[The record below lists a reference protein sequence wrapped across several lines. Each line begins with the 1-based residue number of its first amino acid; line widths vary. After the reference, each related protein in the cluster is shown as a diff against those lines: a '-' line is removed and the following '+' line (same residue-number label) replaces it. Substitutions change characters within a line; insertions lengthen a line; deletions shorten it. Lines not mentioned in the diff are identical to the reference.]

1 MTKINPIILFDWKA
15 FILIITILSAG
26 VLTIYSATYTNT
38 EIGTIPLY
46 VKQIVWSAIGIAFLF
61 AGASVDYQTIS
72 KYAYFLY
79 AFSLLLL
86 ILVVIIGSRGFGAQR
101 WLSIGGLTFQPS
113 ELAKLATALAV
124 TRYFS
129 DYPARYGYTVKE
141 LLIPGGIIAIPV
153 LLVLKQPDLGTAIII
168 SFVSLILIYLV
179 KVRSK
184 FFGFSALL
192 ILMLF
197 PFVWQILWEHLKEYQ
212 KTRLLTFIN
221 PAADPTG
228 TGYHVIQSKIA
239 IGSGGVW
246 GKGILESTQS
256 HLNFLP
262 ARHTDFVFAVFA
274 EEWGFL
280 GLFILLALFL
290 ALISWGL
297 DVALKARDRLG
308 MLIASGIISMFTF
321 YCIINIGMTLG
332 IVPVVG
338 VPLPFMSYGG
348 TSLITNLFSL
358 GILFNIKKKRYLF
371 S

>member
-1 MTKINPIILFDWKA
+1 MLKTNPIALFDWKA
-15 FILIITILSAG
+15 FILILLILFAG
-26 VLTIYSATYTNT
+26 VLTIYSATYTNAVVNAA
-38 EIGTIPLY
+38 PLY
-46 VKQIVWSAIGIAFLF
+46 LKQIGWIVIGLLFLF
-61 AGASVDYQTIS
+61 TGASIDYQTIS

-79 AFSLLLL
+79 AISLLLL
-86 ILVVIIGSRGFGAQR
+86 ILVIIAGSRGFGAQR
-101 WLSIGGLTFQPS
+101 WISIGGFTFQPS
-113 ELAKLATALAV
+113 ELAKLATALAI

-141 LLIPGGIIAIPV
+141 LLLPGGIVALPV
-153 LLVLKQPDLGTAIII
+153 LLVLKQPDLGTALIIT
-168 SFVSLILIYLV
+168 FVSSVLIYLV
-179 KVRSK
+179 RVRSK

-197 PFVWQILWEHLKEYQ
+197 PFVWQILWESLKEYQ
-212 KTRLLTFIN
+212 KTRLLTFID
-221 PAADPTG
+221 PMADPTG

-239 IGSGGVW
+239 IGSGGLW

-262 ARHTDFVFAVFA
+262 ARHTDFIFAVFS
-274 EEWGFL
+274 EEWGFF
-280 GLFILLALFL
+280 GLFILLILYI

-308 MLIASGIISMFTF
+308 MLMASGIISMFAF

-338 VPLPFMSYGG
+338 LPLPFMSYGG

>member
-1 MTKINPIILFDWKA
+1 MLKINPIALFDWKA
-15 FILIITILSAG
+15 FVIIILILFAG
-26 VLTIYSATYTNT
+26 VLTIYSATYTIEGVNT
-38 EIGTIPLY
+38 GPLY
-46 VKQIVWSAIGIAFLF
+46 IKQTGWALIGILFLF
-61 AGASVDYQTIS
+61 AGASIDYQTVS

-79 AFSLLLL
+79 ISSLLLL
-86 ILVVIIGSRGFGAQR
+86 ILVMIIGSRGFGAQR
-101 WLSIGGLTFQPS
+101 WLSIGGLKFQPS
-113 ELAKLATALAV
+113 ELAKLATALAI

-141 LLIPGGIIAIPV
+141 LLIPGAIIAIPV
-153 LLVLKQPDLGTAIII
+153 FLVLKQPDLGTSLIIT
-168 SFVSLILIYLV
+168 FVSVVLIYLV
-179 KVRSK
+179 RVRSR
-184 FFGFSALL
+184 FLGFSTLL
-192 ILMLF
+192 LLMLF
-197 PFVWQILWEHLKEYQ
+197 PFAWQIFWENLKEYQ

-239 IGSGGVW
+239 IGSGGFW
-246 GKGILESTQS
+246 GKGVLESTQS

-274 EEWGFL
+274 EEWGFF
-280 GLFILLALFL
+280 GLVVLLSLYLALV
-290 ALISWGL
+290 SWGL

-308 MLIASGIISMFTF
+308 MLMASGIVSMFAF

-338 VPLPFMSYGG
+338 LPLPFMSYGG

>member
-1 MTKINPIILFDWKA
+1 MYVLAII
-15 FILIITILSAG
+15 
-26 VLTIYSATYTNT
+26 
-38 EIGTIPLY
+38 
-46 VKQIVWSAIGIAFLF
+46 
-61 AGASVDYQTIS
+61 
-72 KYAYFLY
+72 
-79 AFSLLLL
+79 LL
-86 ILVVIIGSRGFGAQR
+86 ILVTLIGSRGFGAQR

-113 ELAKLATALAV
+113 ELAKLATALAI

-153 LLVLKQPDLGTAIII
+153 LLVLKQPDLGTALIIT
-168 SFVSLILIYLV
+168 FVSIVLIYLV
-179 KVRSK
+179 RVRSRL
-184 FFGFSALL
+184 FGFSVLL

-197 PFVWQILWEHLKEYQ
+197 PFVWQIFWESLKDYQ
-212 KTRLLTFIN
+212 RTRLLTFIN

-239 IGSGGVW
+239 IGSGGFW

-262 ARHTDFVFAVFA
+262 ARHTDFIFAVFS
-274 EEWGFL
+274 EEWGFF
-280 GLFILLALFL
+280 GLAVLLILYFALL
-290 ALISWGL
+290 SWGL

-308 MLIASGIISMFTF
+308 MLMASGIVSMFAF
-321 YCIINIGMTLG
+321 YSLINIGMTLG

-338 VPLPFMSYGG
+338 VPLPLMSYGG
-348 TSLITNLFSL
+348 TSLTTSLFSL